1 MGEIC
6 VPQNEIKQ
14 ENQDPNGNQEAI
26 KSMFLSAIK
35 SNPVLAQFRKKKK
48 IKKNYILNAIP
59 VLVKKT
65 R

>member
-35 SNPVLAQFRKKKK
+35 SNPVLAQFREKK
-48 IKKNYILNAIP
+48 
-59 VLVKKT
+59 
-65 R
+65 